1 MKNQT
6 SQYGSYLIF
15 DVLADGSSCFSL
27 IALFGMS
34 HIGNHSAP
42 AFPFLNK
49 GNTCFDFGKHGTG
62 SKLVL
67 FDVFLSVCY
76 SDAAKLLLIY
86 LTVVQTYVLYTCENK
101 KSIGI

>member
-1 MKNQT
+1 MTHILQKAFFKH
-6 SQYGSYLIF
+6 S
-15 DVLADGSSCFSL
+15 LADGSSCFSF

-86 LTVVQTYVLYTCENK
+86 LTVVQTYVLYTCENQ

>member
-1 MKNQT
+1 MLPTPVKEEAMKHGFPVYQPVKVRNPEFLQV
-6 SQYGSYLIF
+6 LEK
-15 DVLADGSSCFSL
+15 DVYKRQ
-27 IALFGMS
+27 
-34 HIGNHSAP
+34 AP

-86 LTVVQTYVLYTCENK
+86 LTEVQTYVLYTCENQK
-101 KSIGI
+101 RCV